1 MRTTITTCLVV
12 VGSVLALAGCG
23 SSDDATDDAGPATLL
38 QLDGTISAG
47 GAGSETFT
55 VSPKAEGEKDI
66 TFGYGPEVA
75 RAQVQAMAASGTVA
89 RVYYRPTTEA
99 PVATSVKEAPEYGED
114 VLDYT
119 GTINFVNGERIVI
132 EGPNGERSFDIAD
145 AEEDAF
151 DQPHLKDHQDEGTEV
166 KVYFRDA
173 GEGLLVGL
181 GYEDA

>member
-12 VGSVLALAGCG
+12 FGAALCLAGCG
-23 SSDDATDDAGPATLL
+23 ATDEPKNDAGPSALL
-38 QLDGTISAG
+38 QLDGTIKAG
-47 GAGSETFT
+47 GAESATFT
-55 VSPKAEGEKDI
+55 VTPKAEGEEDI
-66 TFGYGPEVA
+66 TFGYGPEIA
-75 RAQVQAMAASGTVA
+75 RAAVQAMAASGTVA
-89 RVYYRPTTEA
+89 RVYYRPTTKA
-99 PVATSVKEAPEYGED
+99 PVAASVREAPEYGED

-119 GTINFVNGERIVI
+119 GTISLVDDERIVI
-132 EGPNGERSFDIAD
+132 AGPNGERSFDITD

-166 KVYFRDA
+166 KVYFRDS

>member
-12 VGSVLALAGCG
+12 LGAALALTGCG
-23 SSDDATDDAGPATLL
+23 ASDESKDDAGPATLL
-38 QLDGTISAG
+38 QLDGTIKAG

-55 VSPKAEGEKDI
+55 VTPKAEGEEDI

-75 RAQVQAMAASGTVA
+75 RAAVQAMAASGTVA

-99 PVATSVKEAPEYGED
+99 PVAASVKEAPEYGED

-119 GTINFVNGERIVI
+119 GTINLVNDERIVI
-132 EGPNGERSFDIAD
+132 EGPSGERSFDIAD
-145 AEEDAF
+145 AEDEAF
-151 DQPHLKDHQDEGTEV
+151 DQPHLKDHQDEGSEV